1 MIIFNNSNIKTER
14 IGKRTE
20 KKTKKRLA
28 AYRKSILKMTK
39 KGLI

>member
-1 MIIFNNSNIKTER
+1 MITFNKSNIKTER
-14 IGKRTE
+14 TGKRTE

-28 AYRKSILKMTK
+28 AYRKAILKMTQ